1 MAAYDRDE
9 VGARFPPDL
18 EKTNTASAAA
28 AASTS
33 KDSYTKKITLAL
45 VKNKKYIFWFTYKH
59 QDPYTK

>member
-1 MAAYDRDE
+1 MAVYDRDE
-9 VGARFPPDL
+9 VGARFPADL

-45 VKNKKYIFWFTYKH
+45 VKNKKYIF
-59 QDPYTK
+59 